1 MNLKKIKK
9 LYKDSINPYIEL
21 LVIGK
26 KIQIA
31 IIFGMSLITSI
42 TKILGDKMTWFLL
55 FISWTSIF
63 LMAQVIYS
71 LRRITRIQ
79 GRALRRSE
87 SAKNKLLVLQ
97 EKKVQSKIKTP
108 PENYAYYAYGYYWNE
123 RRQPLCKNC
132 YLPMEFYASP
142 RYPEYKELLRCHN
155 CPAEYKKIRI
165 LGTEGRYISEDMA
178 DADPLLNP

>member
-108 PENYAYYAYGYYWNE
+108 PG
-123 RRQPLCKNC
+123 
-132 YLPMEFYASP
+132 S
-142 RYPEYKELLRCHN
+142 
-155 CPAEYKKIRI
+155 
-165 LGTEGRYISEDMA
+165 
-178 DADPLLNP
+178 